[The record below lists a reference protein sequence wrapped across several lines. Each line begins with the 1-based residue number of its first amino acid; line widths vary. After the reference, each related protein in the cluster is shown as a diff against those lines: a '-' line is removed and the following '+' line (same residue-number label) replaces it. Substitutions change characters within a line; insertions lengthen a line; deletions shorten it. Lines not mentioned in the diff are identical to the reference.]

1 METSVYISNDQIE
14 IVVGKGS
21 KAQAKIKKVYSLSVP
36 EETVMNGIITGEQ
49 RLKERLEGIW
59 DRYKLPRKE
68 ICLVIDSGKIMT
80 KMLEVPY
87 MKDKELIACINKEF
101 ADGEKT
107 DLVTDYFPFPK
118 TDPYAMNRIFCAAV
132 ERSVIDSYV
141 SLFSDLKL
149 KIKRISIGLGC
160 LLKATIETGMFAGQT
175 CVFMLAEGSTTISVL
190 FENGEY
196 IYSRR
201 NRMLS
206 DQGSEEWIE
215 ELGQIAD
222 GIRQFYRQRHSSY
235 ILDSLYMAGCSDEVV
250 KKIDE
255 HMQEYGIRAK
265 LPGSLNGISF
275 VKTAV
280 SDNGEI
286 SIEPASYIYGI
297 GNLLS

>member
-1 METSVYISNDQIE
+1 MEISVYISNDRIE
-14 IVVGKGS
+14 IVAGKGS
-21 KAQAKIKKVYSLSVP
+21 KAHVKVKKVYSLSVP
-36 EETVMNGIITGEQ
+36 EGTMMNGIITGEQ

-118 TDPYAMNRIFCAAV
+118 ADPYAMNRIFCAAI
-132 ERSVIDSYV
+132 EKNVIESYV

-149 KIKRISIGLGC
+149 KIKRIGIGLGC
-160 LLKATIETGMFAGQT
+160 LLKAVIETGMFAQQT

-206 DQGSEEWIE
+206 EQGSEEWIE

-235 ILDSLYMAGCSDEVV
+235 ILDSLYIAGCSDEVV

-265 LPGSLNGISF
+265 LPGILNGISF
-275 VKTAV
+275 VKTAI

-286 SIEPASYIYGI
+286 SIDPASYIYGI

>member
-1 METSVYISNDQIE
+1 MEVSVYISNDRIE
-14 IVVGKGS
+14 IVAGKGS
-21 KAQAKIKKVYSLSVP
+21 KAQAKVKKVYSLSVP
-36 EETVMNGIITGEQ
+36 EGTVMNGIITGEQ
-49 RLKERLEGIW
+49 RLKETLEAIW
-59 DRYKLPRKE
+59 DRYKLPRRGV
-68 ICLVIDSGKIMT
+68 CLVIDSGKIMT
-80 KMLEVPY
+80 KVIEVPY
-87 MKDKELIACINKEF
+87 MKDKELIACIDKEF

-132 ERSVIDSYV
+132 ERGVIESYM
-141 SLFSDLKL
+141 SLFSDLKI
-149 KIKRISIGLGC
+149 KINRISIGLGC
-160 LLKATIETGMFAGQT
+160 LLKAAIATGMFSGQT

-206 DQGSEEWIE
+206 EQGSEDWIE

-235 ILDSLYMAGCSDEVV
+235 ILDSLYIAGCSDEVV

-265 LPGSLNGISF
+265 LPGILNGISF

-286 SIEPASYIYGI
+286 SVEPASYIYGI